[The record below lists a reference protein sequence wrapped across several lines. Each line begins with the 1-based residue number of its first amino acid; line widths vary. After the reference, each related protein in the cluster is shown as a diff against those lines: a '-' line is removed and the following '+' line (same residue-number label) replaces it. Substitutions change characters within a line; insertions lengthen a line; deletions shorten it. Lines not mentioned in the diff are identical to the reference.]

1 MLDHIQEWFG
11 RSRPIILGKEG
22 AQSAEERGASTLAG
36 ILHSND
42 DDDEDDDSFGGE
54 NDDDF
59 KDGWVDGIGE
69 GLKGNFYF
77 SLVFDDNIIY
87 VTSIRVF

>member
-1 MLDHIQEWFG
+1 
-11 RSRPIILGKEG
+11 
-22 AQSAEERGASTLAG
+22 
-36 ILHSND
+36 LHSND
-42 DDDEDDDSFGGE
+42 DDDDDDDDSSFGGE

-69 GLKGNFYF
+69 GLKGNYNF
-77 SLVFDDNIIY
+77 SLVIDDNMMY